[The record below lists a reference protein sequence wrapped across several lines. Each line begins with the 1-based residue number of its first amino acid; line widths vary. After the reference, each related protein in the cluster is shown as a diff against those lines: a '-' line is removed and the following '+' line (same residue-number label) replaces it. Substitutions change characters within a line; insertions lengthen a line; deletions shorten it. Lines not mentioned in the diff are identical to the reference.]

1 MKKGFLVPVAL
12 CASLTCQAGDYIF
25 EPVFSANE
33 RYEDN
38 LLLQLNPSH
47 VDWISTLSPAVRL
60 GYLLESGDLEANFR
74 WNQLIYHNQS
84 ALDAAEKLLNVAYR
98 YNGERVDFE
107 LNGDHSIQSS
117 LTTELS
123 AIGSGRLSN
132 VQILRTSR
140 LIAPTFSY
148 RLTERDTLQLG
159 YSYNDVTYQKRN
171 TSNGLTDYTSQ
182 QISTSASH
190 KLSERQQ
197 VSLSGSY
204 SLFRAPSVDQSS
216 TTISY
221 QAGWQYSFDEKTQV
235 GLSVGM
241 RNTDTEFLGGRSK
254 SSTSGHT
261 FSANLNRATE
271 WGSITVNAGQ
281 QLNPAS
287 TGQQQ
292 QTTSLSA
299 STIYNISE
307 RWYTS
312 LSVNYLKSAAASGAN
327 SNNRTYATLSP
338 ALNWRWTPETKLE
351 LSYNYRQQKFDNE
364 NDARVGD
371 SVQLQFIYQP
381 QINHQVK

>member
-1 MKKGFLVPVAL
+1 MPLTLG
-12 CASLTCQAGDYIF
+12 ASLTCQAGDYIF

-38 LLLQLNPSH
+38 LLLQVNPSH

-60 GYLLESGDLEANFR
+60 GYLLENGELVANFR
-74 WNQLIYHNQS
+74 CNQLIYHNQS
-84 ALDAAEKLLNVAYR
+84 ALDAAEKLLNANYN
-98 YNGERVDFE
+98 YNGERFDFE

-117 LTTELS
+117 LTTELG
-123 AIGSGRLSN
+123 AAGSGRLSN

-148 RLTERDTLQLG
+148 HLTERDTLQLG
-159 YSYNDVTYQKRN
+159 YSYNDVTYEKRN
-171 TSNGLTDYTSQ
+171 TSNGLVDYTSQ
-182 QISTSASH
+182 QMSTSASH
-190 KLSERQQ
+190 KLSERQL

-204 SLFRAPSVDQSS
+204 SLFKAPSVDQSS
-216 TTISY
+216 TTLNY
-221 QAGWQYSFDEKTQV
+221 QAGWQYSFNEKMQL
-235 GLSVGM
+235 GLSIGM
-241 RNTDTEFLGGRSK
+241 RNTDTEFQGGKSK

-261 FSANLNRATE
+261 FSANVNRATE
-271 WGSITVNAGQ
+271 WGSISVNAGQ
-281 QLNPAS
+281 QLSPAS

-292 QTTSLSA
+292 QNTSVSA
-299 STIYNISE
+299 STIYNINE

-312 LSVNYLKSAAASGAN
+312 LNANYLKSAAAGGTS
-327 SNNRTYATLSP
+327 SNDRTYATLSP

-351 LSYNYRQQKFDNE
+351 LSYSYRQQKFDNE

-371 SVQLQFIYQP
+371 SVQLQFSYQP